1 MANPATRDQIIA
13 AQAKTIFKI
22 MNKAMSAAASA
33 DDSAD
38 NGEMNIA
45 LSYLMDLVTLTDNV
59 KTLAEATLTIEKI
72 FKE

>member
-1 MANPATRDQIIA
+1 MANPATRDQIIT
-13 AQAKTIFKI
+13 AQAKTIFLL

-38 NGEMNIA
+38 KGEMNIA
-45 LSYLMDLVTLTDNV
+45 LSYLMDLVTLADNV

>member
-38 NGEMNIA
+38 KGEMNIA

-59 KTLAEATLTIEKI
+59 KTLAQATLTIEKI

>member
-1 MANPATRDQIIA
+1 MANPATRDQIIT

-38 NGEMNIA
+38 KGEMNIA

>member
-13 AQAKTIFKI
+13 AQAKTIFQI

-38 NGEMNIA
+38 KGEMNIA